1 MSFTLAIH
9 LAFSAFADH
18 GRKIVQGKIATMRA
32 PKALSITIAMFAIL
46 AADGVTFAQDAI
58 PETPPELRDFRLDPQ
73 RPAPQP
79 QPQAEPA
86 TERPVITPPPAVS
99 TVPEQEAP
107 QPRSQPQQQSTVVR
121 PTTQAAPITPP
132 EQATAEPQ
140 LDIAEPAIIDEAPA
154 EIAPE
159 TEPVTETS
167 ATAILDWQIAA
178 ALGFIAIL
186 LLGIYWLRR
195 RRKIVSM
202 ADAPI
207 AESDY
212 IKAVEPLESDLII
225 TAPKQTSISKKPKI
239 ILDFIPEKATVSFTT
254 LTIKGQLRLI
264 NEGDAVAKDMELRV
278 GLISASAQ
286 QKASI
291 KAFNADAA
299 NIPPEAIGEAMS
311 GERIGMAIEISVPL
325 SDMQSFPL
333 GDQRLFAPIMVANL
347 SYRGSSKG
355 STEIA
360 HISCMIGR
368 EANPPASK
376 MRPLRLDLGPRSFA
390 PLGQRPLSM

>member
-1 MSFTLAIH
+1 MSFILAIH

-18 GRKIVQGKIATMRA
+18 GRKIIQGKIATMRA
-32 PKALSITIAMFAIL
+32 PKVLSIALAMFAIL
-46 AADGVTFAQDAI
+46 AAESVTFAQDAI

-79 QPQAEPA
+79 QTEPT
-86 TERPVITPPPAVS
+86 TERPAIPPQPAVS
-99 TVPEQEAP
+99 TLPEQETP
-107 QPRSQPQQQSTVVR
+107 QPRSQPQQQSAEVR
-121 PTTQAAPITPP
+121 PAAQAPITPP
-132 EQATAEPQ
+132 EQTKAEPQ
-140 LDIAEPAIIDEAPA
+140 LDIAEPAILDEVTE
-154 EIAPE
+154 EIAPK
-159 TEPVTETS
+159 TEPVTETP
-167 ATAILDWQIAA
+167 ANAAADWQIVAV
-178 ALGFIAIL
+178 LGFIAIL
-186 LLGIYWLRR
+186 LLGVYWLRR

-202 ADAPI
+202 TDATITEPN
-207 AESDY
+207 Y
-212 IKAVEPLESDLII
+212 IKAAEHREPDLII
-225 TAPKQTSISKKPKI
+225 AVPKQASISKKPRI

-264 NEGDAVAKDMELRV
+264 NEGDAVAKEMELRV
-278 GLISASAQ
+278 GLISASPQ
-286 QKASI
+286 QDDAI

-299 NIPPEAIGEAMS
+299 NIPPEAIGDATS

-325 SDMQSFPL
+325 SEMQSFPL

-355 STEIA
+355 STKIA

-390 PLGQRPLSM
+390 PLGQRPLSL

>member
-1 MSFTLAIH
+1 MSFILAIH

-18 GRKIVQGKIATMRA
+18 GRKIVQGKFATMRA
-32 PKALSITIAMFAIL
+32 PKALSIVLAMVAIL
-46 AADGVTFAQDAI
+46 AAEGVTFAQDAI

-79 QPQAEPA
+79 QPEPT

-99 TVPEQEAP
+99 TLPEQETP
-107 QPRSQPQQQSTVVR
+107 QPRLQPQQQSAEVR
-121 PTTQAAPITPP
+121 PAAQAPITQP
-132 EQATAEPQ
+132 EQTTAEPQ
-140 LDIAEPAIIDEAPA
+140 LDIAEPAILDEVPE

-167 ATAILDWQIAA
+167 ANAAADWQIVAV
-178 ALGFIAIL
+178 LGFIAIL
-186 LLGIYWLRR
+186 LLGVYWFRQ
-195 RRKIVSM
+195 RRKILSM
-202 ADAPI
+202 TDAPI
-207 AESDY
+207 TEPDY
-212 IKAVEPLESDLII
+212 IKAVEPREPDLII
-225 TAPKQTSISKKPKI
+225 ESPKQASISKKPRI

-278 GLISASAQ
+278 GLISASPQ
-286 QKASI
+286 QEDAI
-291 KAFNADAA
+291 KAFNADAP
-299 NIPPEAIGEAMS
+299 NIPPEAIGEATS

-325 SDMQSFPL
+325 SEMQSFPL

-390 PLGQRPLSM
+390 PLGQRPLSL